1 MQSCDNILSTVK
13 TTGFKDFLRPLHILA
28 LMRKG
33 YHTLALQVVQLQQ
46 SLSCAV
52 TRIQHGFMPL
62 QNVKTAQKDLDDLKR
77 LLLLIE
83 KEEVAYA
90 RAEPNK

>member
-1 MQSCDNILSTVK
+1 
-13 TTGFKDFLRPLHILA
+13 
-28 LMRKG
+28 
-33 YHTLALQVVQLQQ
+33 
-46 SLSCAV
+46 
-52 TRIQHGFMPL
+52 MPL

>member
-1 MQSCDNILSTVK
+1 
-13 TTGFKDFLRPLHILA
+13 
-28 LMRKG
+28 MRKG
-33 YHTLALQVVQLQQ
+33 YHTLALQVVQIQQ

-62 QNVKTAQKDLDDLKR
+62 QNVKAAQKDLDDLKR

-83 KEEVAYA
+83 KEEVVYA
-90 RAEPNK
+90 KAKHTK

>member
-1 MQSCDNILSTVK
+1 
-13 TTGFKDFLRPLHILA
+13 
-28 LMRKG
+28 MRKG
-33 YHTLALQVVQLQQ
+33 YHTLALQVAQVQQ

-62 QNVKTAQKDLDDLKR
+62 QNVKEAQKNLDDLKR

-83 KEEVAYA
+83 KEEVVYG
-90 RAEPNK
+90 RAKPTK